1 MELEKLTALQLGEK
15 NKTASGQRP
24 GWSKNCF

>member
-1 MELEKLTALQLGEK
+1 MELEKLTVPAAWGK